1 MANHLKILC
10 IDDDELNIKAL
21 RRMLISLG
29 YEVQTANGFRQ
40 GVTLIEN
47 GKFDLVVTDLNMPDG
62 DGIGIVKKVK
72 EVNSS
77 AEVIVVSAYGSVAR
91 AIEATKAGAY
101 YFLEK
106 PVEAEQLELLVAKAL
121 ERRRLLVESELLRD
135 RLRSRHEYLNIVGG
149 SRLMQEIFET
159 IEMIAATDANVLI
172 LGESGTGKEL
182 IANAI
187 HFNSARAKK
196 QFIKVNCAAV
206 PKELFES
213 ELFGHIKGA
222 FTNAMQ
228 EKQGL
233 IAAAQG
239 GSLLLDEI
247 GEMPIEL
254 QPKLLRV
261 LESRTYRQ
269 VGSNK
274 EETADFRLICAT
286 NRDPQKAVRDNSLRE
301 DLFYRINTI
310 TIEIPPLRKR
320 AEDIPLLAEHFIKKL
335 ASKYQKNV
343 TGLTPGAYEKLFTH
357 HWPGNVRE
365 LNNVIERAVLLCR
378 GIEIQPN
385 DLQIEPLSFLQTE
398 KVMPVI
404 EKPVSASEEEEVL
417 TLDEIEK
424 RAILRALERTNWNKQ
439 AAAKQLGIYRPRL
452 YSLMRKHSLG
462 STEDEEQF

>member
-29 YEVQTANGFRQ
+29 YDVQTANGFRQ
-40 GVTLIEN
+40 GVSLIEN

-62 DGIGIVKKVK
+62 DGIDIVRKVK
-72 EVNSS
+72 EVSPA

-121 ERRRLLVESELLRD
+121 ERRRLVVESESLRD

-222 FTNAMQ
+222 FTNAMT

-239 GSLLLDEI
+239 GSLLLDEL

-274 EETADFRLICAT
+274 EESADFRLICAT
-286 NRDPQKAVRDNSLRE
+286 NRDPQKAVRENNLRE

-320 AEDIPLLAEHFIKKL
+320 SEDIPLLAEHFIKKL
-335 ASKYQKNV
+335 SVKYQKNI

-378 GIEIQPN
+378 GIEIQPG
-385 DLQIEPLSFLQTE
+385 DLQIEPLSFLQPE

-404 EKPVSASEEEEVL
+404 EKPVSVSEEEEVL